1 MMFRTLYKLAGL
13 SLFVLAP
20 ISTSATDVI
29 PGPIWATVVS
39 VYDGDTS

>member
-20 ISTSATDVI
+20 ISTSVADVI
-29 PGPIWATVVS
+29 PRPIWATIVS